1 MRLLI
6 FNCGSSS
13 LKFAV
18 FEAFKAEHEALSCL
32 GRGTVDRIGGRASV
46 RFSAKGQGDVV
57 REEDIPD
64 HAVAVT
70 AAMRLLGSA
79 GLASGI
85 DATGHRIVHGGPRFN
100 GPVIIDD
107 EVLKSIDA
115 LSELAPL

>member
-32 GRGTVDRIGGRASV
+32 GRGTVDPIGGPASV

-64 HAVAVT
+64 H
-70 AAMRLLGSA
+70 
-79 GLASGI
+79 
-85 DATGHRIVHGGPRFN
+85 
-100 GPVIIDD
+100 
-107 EVLKSIDA
+107 DA
-115 LSELAPL
+115 LPIFPKRCGCSDLPGSPRGLMRQAIG